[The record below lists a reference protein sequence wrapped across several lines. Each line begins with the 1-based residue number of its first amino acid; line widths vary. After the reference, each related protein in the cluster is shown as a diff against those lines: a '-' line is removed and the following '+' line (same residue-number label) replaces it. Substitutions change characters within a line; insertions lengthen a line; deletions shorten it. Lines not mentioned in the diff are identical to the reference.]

1 MISHPRETLFVH
13 IPKTGGQ
20 SVETVFL
27 KDLGLG
33 WQDRTAL
40 LLRHNK
46 DRTAGPE
53 KLAHLYADEYVALGH
68 IPADRFASYLKFTIV
83 RHPYDRAI
91 SEYRYRA
98 AAQARRG
105 ADGKRI
111 GFDDFLRGDFADDY
125 RDVSRHM
132 VPQVRFVQDARGRCL
147 VDHVLRF
154 ESLGR
159 DIAPLFARIFG
170 QARPLP
176 HKNRSTG
183 VPAMASDSLTPGQKE
198 ALQDWYRADFKAFGY
213 AP

>member
-27 KDLGLG
+27 EDLGLD
-33 WQDRTAL
+33 WADRAAL

-46 DRTAGPE
+46 DRMAGPE

-68 IPADRFASYLKFTIV
+68 IPAQQFAAYLKFTIV
-83 RHPYDRAI
+83 RHPYDRVI

-105 ADGKRI
+105 ADRAMI

-132 VPQVRFVQDARGRCL
+132 VAQVRFVQDARGRCL

-154 ESLGR
+154 ETLGQ
-159 DIAPLFARIFG
+159 DIAPLFERIFG
-170 QARPLP
+170 DSRPLP

-183 VPAMASDSLTPGQKE
+183 VPAIARDSLTPQQKE
-198 ALQDWYRADFKAFGY
+198 TLQDRYRADFKAFGY